1 MDIKESYKKV
11 DYNSE
16 WAIKMQK
23 RKENEDWGRGGKR
36 IMSRK
41 LDVLEGSE

>member
-11 DYNSE
+11 DYNAE

-23 RKENEDWGRGGKR
+23 RKENEDWGWGKANNVKKTRCFGGK
-36 IMSRK
+36 
-41 LDVLEGSE
+41 